1 MVKKIS
7 APLERT
13 ARLLDL
19 VPYINSHQ
27 GISLKE
33 LANVFNVTQAQM
45 TNDLTTLW
53 MCGLPGYTPLELMD
67 LDFESGFVTI
77 HNAETLS
84 KPRSISF
91 DEGVALVLGLDL
103 LRSTISSDRADLLEK
118 IDNLS
123 RRLSDLIKLPS
134 ALSAASVV
142 NQDVSTA
149 ILEAIKS
156 RSGLEIVYHSLY
168 RDETSTRIILPIEI
182 IESDGQRYLS
192 SYCHTSSD
200 FRQFRIDRIQSA
212 KLQKVP
218 QEIPKTSSQAAGHT
232 STIKVLTPTREIA
245 ERFKQSELSM
255 NSEFNVRVTRSNG
268 SNDPSWLLEVRC
280 AYWHPLR
287 LENPYRRWL
296 NRCWIVTKH
305 AEIAYPF
312 KGI

>member
-19 VPYINSHQ
+19 VPFINSHQ

-84 KPRSISF
+84 KPRSITF

-103 LRSTISSDRADLLEK
+103 LRSTISSDRTDLLEK

-123 RRLSDLIKLPS
+123 LRLSELIKLPS

-218 QEIPKTSSQAAGHT
+218 QEIPKASSQAVGHT
-232 STIKVLTPTREIA
+232 STIKVLIPTREIA

-255 NSEFNVRVTRSNG
+255 NAEFECESYSLQWIERSIMASGG
-268 SNDPSWLLEVRC
+268 SVSLL
-280 AYWHPLR
+280 AP
-287 LENPYRRWL
+287 
-296 NRCWIVTKH
+296 
-305 AEIAYPF
+305 AEIRKSISVMAQSMLDRY
-312 KGI
+312 KAR

>member
-1 MVKKIS
+1 MAKKIS

-33 LANVFNVTQAQM
+33 LAQVFNVTQAQM
-45 TNDLTTLW
+45 TDDLTTLW

-103 LRSTISSDRADLLEK
+103 LRSTISADRTDLLKK
-118 IDNLS
+118 IDELS
-123 RRLSDLIKLPS
+123 RRLSDLINLPS
-134 ALSAASVV
+134 ALSAASDV
-142 NQDVSTA
+142 NKDVSAA
-149 ILEAIKS
+149 ILEAIRS

-182 IESDGQRYLS
+182 VESEGQRYLS
-192 SYCHTSSD
+192 SFCHTSSD

-212 KLQKVP
+212 KMQTVA
-218 QEIPKTSSQAAGHT
+218 QEIPKISNQAAGHT
-232 STIKVLTPTREIA
+232 STIKVLTPTRDIA
-245 ERFKQSELSM
+245 ERFKHNELSV
-255 NSEFNVRVTRSNG
+255 NSEFNFESFSLQWIERSIMASGG
-268 SNDPSWLLEVRC
+268 SVSLL
-280 AYWHPLR
+280 AP
-287 LENPYRRWL
+287 
-296 NRCWIVTKH
+296 
-305 AEIAYPF
+305 AEIRKSISVMAQSMLDRY
-312 KGI
+312 KAR

>member
-84 KPRSISF
+84 KPRSITF

-103 LRSTISSDRADLLEK
+103 LRSTISKDRADLLEK

-123 RRLSDLIKLPS
+123 LRLSELIKLPS
-134 ALSAASVV
+134 GLSAAAVV

-149 ILEAIKS
+149 ILEAIN
-156 RSGLEIVYHSLY
+156 
-168 RDETSTRIILPIEI
+168 
-182 IESDGQRYLS
+182 
-192 SYCHTSSD
+192 
-200 FRQFRIDRIQSA
+200 
-212 KLQKVP
+212 KV
-218 QEIPKTSSQAAGHT
+218 
-232 STIKVLTPTREIA
+232 
-245 ERFKQSELSM
+245 
-255 NSEFNVRVTRSNG
+255 
-268 SNDPSWLLEVRC
+268 
-280 AYWHPLR
+280 
-287 LENPYRRWL
+287 
-296 NRCWIVTKH
+296 
-305 AEIAYPF
+305 
-312 KGI
+312 

>member
-1 MVKKIS
+1 MAKKIS

-33 LANVFNVTQAQM
+33 LAQVFNVTQAQM
-45 TNDLTTLW
+45 TDDLTTLW

-103 LRSTISSDRADLLEK
+103 LRSTISADRVDLLTK
-118 IDNLS
+118 IDELS

-134 ALSAASVV
+134 ALSAASDV
-142 NQDVSTA
+142 NQDVSAA
-149 ILEAIKS
+149 ILAAIRT

-168 RDETSTRIILPIEI
+168 RDETSTRTILPIEI
-182 IESDGQRYLS
+182 VESDGQRYLS
-192 SYCHTSSD
+192 SFCHSSSD

-212 KLQKVP
+212 KMQTVA
-218 QEIPKTSSQAAGHT
+218 QEIPKVSNQTARNK

-245 ERFKQSELSM
+245 ERFKQSELSA
-255 NSEFNVRVTRSNG
+255 NSEFNFESFSLQWIERSIMASGG
-268 SNDPSWLLEVRC
+268 SVSLL
-280 AYWHPLR
+280 AP
-287 LENPYRRWL
+287 
-296 NRCWIVTKH
+296 
-305 AEIAYPF
+305 AEIRKSISVMAQSMLDRY
-312 KGI
+312 KAG

>member
-1 MVKKIS
+1 MAKKIS

-33 LANVFNVTQAQM
+33 LAQVFNVTQAQM
-45 TNDLTTLW
+45 TDDLTTLW

-103 LRSTISSDRADLLEK
+103 LRSTISADRADLLTK
-118 IDNLS
+118 IDELS
-123 RRLSDLIKLPS
+123 RRLSDLINLPS
-134 ALSAASVV
+134 ALSAASDV
-142 NQDVSTA
+142 NQDVSSA
-149 ILEAIKS
+149 ILEATRT

-168 RDETSTRIILPIEI
+168 RDETSTRTILPIEI
-182 IESDGQRYLS
+182 VESDGQRYLS
-192 SYCHTSSD
+192 SFCHSSSD

-212 KLQKVP
+212 KMQTVA
-218 QEIPKTSSQAAGHT
+218 QEIPKISSQTAGHK
-232 STIKVLTPTREIA
+232 STIKVLTPTRDIA
-245 ERFKQSELSM
+245 ERFKQSELSA
-255 NSEFNVRVTRSNG
+255 NSEFNFESFSLQWIERSIMASGG
-268 SNDPSWLLEVRC
+268 SVSLL
-280 AYWHPLR
+280 AP
-287 LENPYRRWL
+287 
-296 NRCWIVTKH
+296 
-305 AEIAYPF
+305 AEIRKSISVMAQSMLDRY
-312 KGI
+312 KAR

>member
-1 MVKKIS
+1 MAKKIS

-33 LANVFNVTQAQM
+33 LAQVFNVTPAQM
-45 TNDLTTLW
+45 TDDLTTLW

-103 LRSTISSDRADLLEK
+103 LRSTISADRADLLTK
-118 IDNLS
+118 IDELS
-123 RRLSDLIKLPS
+123 RRLSDLINLPS
-134 ALSAASVV
+134 ALSAASDV
-142 NQDVSTA
+142 NQDVSAA
-149 ILEAIKS
+149 ILEAIRT

-168 RDETSTRIILPIEI
+168 RDETSTRTILPIEI
-182 IESDGQRYLS
+182 VESDGQRYLS
-192 SYCHTSSD
+192 SFCHTSSD

-212 KLQKVP
+212 KMQTVA
-218 QEIPKTSSQAAGHT
+218 QEIPKISNQIAGHK

-245 ERFKQSELSM
+245 ERFKQSELSA
-255 NSEFNVRVTRSNG
+255 NSEFNFESFSLQWIERSIMASGG
-268 SNDPSWLLEVRC
+268 SVSLL
-280 AYWHPLR
+280 AP
-287 LENPYRRWL
+287 
-296 NRCWIVTKH
+296 
-305 AEIAYPF
+305 AEIRKSISVMAQSMLDRY
-312 KGI
+312 KAR